1 MRWILLCLILPI
13 SLLLAGSPA
22 DAHAKL
28 VESMP
33 AANSVTATSPREIRL
48 TFNERI
54 AVSLS
59 GIDLMTAEGNGV
71 SVGEAFADPDD
82 AMGFIVRIDA
92 PLPPGTYRVRWRTV
106 SADMHKL
113 KGDFAF
119 EIRP

>member
-1 MRWILLCLILPI
+1 MRWIMLCLILPI
-13 SLLLAGSPA
+13 SLMLAASPA

-33 AANSVTATSPREIRL
+33 AAKSVTATSPREIRL
-48 TFNERI
+48 RFNERI
-54 AVSLS
+54 AVNLS
-59 GIDLMTAEGNGV
+59 GVDLMTAEGKGV
-71 SVGEAFADPDD
+71 NVGEAFADPGD

-92 PLPPGTYRVRWRTV
+92 PLPPGIYHVRWRTV